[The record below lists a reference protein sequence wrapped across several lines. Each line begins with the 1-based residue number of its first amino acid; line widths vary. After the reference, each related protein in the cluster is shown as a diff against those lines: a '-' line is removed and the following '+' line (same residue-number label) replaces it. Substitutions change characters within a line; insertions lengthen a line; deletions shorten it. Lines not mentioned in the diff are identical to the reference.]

1 MHVITSAPQIA
12 RFSPIDQLCFVAPTK
27 EMPPVPMPPVK
38 SLRVGAQQPFH
49 PSSQIWLRRLQNQ
62 MKMIAHQTVGIH
74 LPPALL
80 AGNTQGLE
88 KALSIQIIPKNL
100 LPAGRPGSSDDK
112 SP

>member
-12 RFSPIDQLCFVAPTK
+12 RFSPIDQLCFVAAAK

-112 SP
+112 